1 MRNKRNPYSVYFTVR
16 GRENEIIEVR
26 IALIPLISFYR
37 DPENEIK
44 EINGASVVFGS
55 FVTVWAEWVEVEG
68 SSPKGGILSQM
79 CECV

>member
-1 MRNKRNPYSVYFTVR
+1 MR

-37 DPENEIK
+37 DPENAISA
-44 EINGASVVFGS
+44 IHGISVVFGS
-55 FVTVWAEWVEVEG
+55 CVTVWAAWVGVEG
-68 SSPKGGILSQM
+68 SIPAGGILSQM